1 MEIAV
6 FMNYEYNHG
15 YTLATT
21 TTLVAFTIA
30 GRSPLQ
36 VRHSADQGSFRRYT
50 QRQMKIARAI
60 SCCFVFALLSSN
72 ALAHHS
78 YAAEFDRNAPMT
90 IEGIVTEVW
99 FKSPHV
105 RYYIKVTDADEN
117 EVIWDT
123 RGLTPVKLVR
133 QGWMKDTIKVGDRIK
148 MFGHTG
154 RTNKAIMSILDVTLP
169 DGRVLTS
176 RSVAYDIK
184 E

>member
-1 MEIAV
+1 MGQLSAKLRRA
-6 FMNYEYNHG
+6 N
-15 YTLATT
+15 LAF
-21 TTLVAFTIA
+21 VAIGSLA
-30 GRSPLQ
+30 G
-36 VRHSADQGSFRRYT
+36 GSW
-50 QRQMKIARAI
+50 
-60 SCCFVFALLSSN
+60 FATE

-90 IEGIVTEVW
+90 IEGVVTEVW

-105 RYYIKVTDADEN
+105 RYYIKVADEDGN

-133 QGWMKDTIKVGDRIK
+133 SGWLKDTIKVGDRVK
-148 MFGHTG
+148 LFGHIG
-154 RTNKAIMSILDVTLP
+154 HTNKHIMSILDVTLP